1 MEITGY
7 DLRENV
13 AVHVMSDHIERQ
25 LGHYA
30 IQAPSLSVHDRLL
43 HPHVAA
49 RRIPDPWEIRGQ
61 RFESLSI
68 DVHG

>member
-30 IQAPSLSVHDRLL
+30 IQAPSLSVHDRLGL
-43 HPHVAA
+43 ADTSLA
-49 RRIPDPWEIRGQ
+49 RAPSRSPPKAP
-61 RFESLSI
+61 SSTP
-68 DVHG
+68 